1 MCLEVLS
8 NVQTRGT
15 NDNLSLNHPLL
26 VILAPRHLVYVYGY
40 PFPDGSIKGPKI
52 SVVSSPRPSSLTEGL
67 LRCTRAANVR
77 EHVQRVTGPWR
88 WRYVIMAAADQNHP
102 LAIVA
107 DTSITAFTLWWFVF

>member
-26 VILAPRHLVYVYGY
+26 VILAPHHLVYVYGY

-52 SVVSSPRPSSLTEGL
+52 SVVSSPRPSSL
-67 LRCTRAANVR
+67 RASFICTRAANVW
-77 EHVQRVTGPWR
+77 EHVQGVTGPWR
-88 WRYVIMAAADQNHP
+88 WRYVIMAVADQNHP